1 MTKSTNLNYTQ
12 INTINYIYDQL
23 KAKIFD
29 KVNLLVDIQYHV
41 NKYIITI
48 KPEVGIIESKV
59 DEEGFIIPSR
69 TAHYVFLS
77 SRDEKEH
84 IRELA
89 YLGFMSQC
97 GIDNGEYTPCISD
110 KININ
115 NLESATDKKDLSRF
129 FKEEMTLKK
138 CLGLMTR
145 NEYDLLCFLGKTH
158 RSNSRLVAPYYKLTQ
173 LTKEKV
179 DQLLNPPMV
188 IGSGR

>member
-1 MTKSTNLNYTQ
+1 M
-12 INTINYIYDQL
+12 INYIYDRL
-23 KAKIFD
+23 KEKIFD
-29 KVNLLVDIQYHV
+29 RVNLLVDIQYHV
-41 NKYIITI
+41 NKYTITI
-48 KPEVGIIESKV
+48 KPEVGALKSKI
-59 DEEGFIIPSR
+59 DEEGYIIPSR

-77 SRDEKEH
+77 NHDEKDH

-97 GIDNGEYTPCISD
+97 GIDNGDYNSCITD

-115 NLESATDKKDLSRF
+115 NVESITDKKDLAHF

-158 RSNSRLVAPYYKLTQ
+158 RSNSRLVAPYYKFSQ

-179 DQLLNPPMV
+179 DALLSPPTV
-188 IGSGR
+188 IGCGR